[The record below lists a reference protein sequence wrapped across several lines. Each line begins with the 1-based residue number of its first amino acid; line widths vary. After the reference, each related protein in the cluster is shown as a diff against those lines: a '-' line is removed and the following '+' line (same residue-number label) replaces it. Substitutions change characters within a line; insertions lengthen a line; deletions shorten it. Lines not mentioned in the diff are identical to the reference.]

1 MTTYSEEALRKLN
14 KNDLIGI
21 VLSLQSKMKSSSAKV
36 LEKLKLLNDK
46 FNKLEVDVA
55 IARNAN
61 SLFPSLLV
69 NAERQYWA
77 NAQYSSR
84 ETLETVELPKS
95 LTNDEAETKGCQ
107 IFRSLDCNFN
117 KEDLDTCL
125 WLKHKERVI
134 VKFCGRKDCEKV
146 LKAKNNLRKLDT
158 TNLYLPEENQSLCS
172 YYRLLWSTSKQLQGK
187 GRIFGW

>member
-14 KNDLIGI
+14 KDDLIGI
-21 VLSLQSKMKSSSAKV
+21 VLSLQSKMKSSNAKV

-61 SLFPSLLV
+61 SLFSSLLV

-84 ETLETVELPKS
+84 ETLETV
-95 LTNDEAETKGCQ
+95 G
-107 IFRSLDCNFN
+107 
-117 KEDLDTCL
+117 
-125 WLKHKERVI
+125 
-134 VKFCGRKDCEKV
+134 
-146 LKAKNNLRKLDT
+146 
-158 TNLYLPEENQSLCS
+158 
-172 YYRLLWSTSKQLQGK
+172 
-187 GRIFGW
+187 